1 MKIKICSSSKEV
13 LNSLPFTCLFVHL
26 VICLL
31 AELYKSYCLHLY
43 KNDNMGLDPIKFCY

>member
-1 MKIKICSSSKEV
+1 MKIKICSSDKDV

-31 AELYKSYCLHLY
+31 AELHKFYCLDLH
-43 KNDNMGLDPIKFCY
+43 KNEKMGLDPIKFCY